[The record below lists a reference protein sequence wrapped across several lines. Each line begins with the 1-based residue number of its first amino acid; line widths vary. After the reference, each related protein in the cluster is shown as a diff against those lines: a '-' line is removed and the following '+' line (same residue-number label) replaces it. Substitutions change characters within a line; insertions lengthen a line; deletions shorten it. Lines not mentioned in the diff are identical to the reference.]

1 MDGLLSRVAGII
13 ADGPDCGLT
22 VLPVGIQEVRD
33 LVWKRI
39 DEESMELLIPL
50 RDREKSI
57 FGNTAIEMKAGEDA
71 ERVAVIRSGGRK

>member
-1 MDGLLSRVAGII
+1 
-13 ADGPDCGLT
+13 
-22 VLPVGIQEVRD
+22 
-33 LVWKRI
+33 
-39 DEESMELLIPL
+39 MELLIPL